1 MPMCCCCAP
10 HCSLKTGLFKW
21 NPDYLTAVHHFET
34 AAKGFRRGAETKHY
48 IAALM
53 RAAECC
59 DKVECVC
66 GLCAGACLCCHLV
79 LTESSPGCAI
89 QLGNYD
95 TAASHLANAASEV
108 SKAKTVDSSGPN
120 AIGVCHV

>member
-1 MPMCCCCAP
+1 M
-10 HCSLKTGLFKW
+10 KTGLFKW

-59 DKVECVC
+59 DKVSVCVWFVC
-66 GLCAGACLCCHLV
+66 WGMSLLSLGVDRILSWLC
-79 LTESSPGCAI
+79 
-89 QLGNYD
+89 Y
-95 TAASHLANAASEV
+95 TARKL
-108 SKAKTVDSSGPN
+108 
-120 AIGVCHV
+120 